1 MESQKIKILLDK
13 YWDGT
18 STLEEEASLRETF
31 SHEIPSDEKQYAL
44 LFEYRSITGS
54 DSGEDF
60 NLDFLPTD
68 ELNAENPL
76 KKAEMPSFVKWSMG
90 IAATLLIAIMSVTY
104 QWPQTQTL
112 QAQGQEM
119 EQAYKETLAALQIV
133 SDKLNKGNASI
144 MEIGVFDRTKNHI
157 LDENN

>member
-54 DSGEDF
+54 DNGEDF
-60 NLDFLPTD
+60 NLDFLSTD
-68 ELNAENPL
+68 EVNAGRSV
-76 KKAEMPSFVKWSMG
+76 KVEMPSFVKWSMG
-90 IAATLLIAIMSVTY
+90 IAASLLIAVMSVTY

-133 SDKLNKGNASI
+133 SEKLNKGNASI